1 MVCPAIW
8 HASTGP
14 LSERVELLALIML
27 VAAWLKPLLLELLLV
42 ELNILPWKFFSEL
55 LAMLVALVVGGV
67 ESGLTEETLA
77 DPSVRLAVLEDR
89 LGEALY
95 TCIWKRNKCWV

>member
-8 HASTGP
+8 RASTGP

-27 VAAWLKPLLLELLLV
+27 VVAGLTGLLL
-42 ELNILPWKFFSEL
+42 NIFPWKFFNEP
-55 LAMLVALVVGGV
+55 LARLVALVVGGV
-67 ESGLTEETLA
+67 VSVLTEELLA
-77 DPSVRLAVLEDR
+77 DPSVRLASGVLDDR

-95 TCIWKRNKCWV
+95 TCI